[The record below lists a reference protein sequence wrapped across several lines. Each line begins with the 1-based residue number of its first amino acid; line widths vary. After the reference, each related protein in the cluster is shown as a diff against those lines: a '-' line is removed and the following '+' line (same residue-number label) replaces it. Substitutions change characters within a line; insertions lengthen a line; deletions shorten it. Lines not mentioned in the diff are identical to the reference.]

1 MYGLRAL
8 INEKKYS
15 VENVIRE
22 IFKMEYIIEQNMKK
36 INEIQKYI
44 DNNIISISEEKINNL
59 INRIENIEK
68 TNIEVHDEIEK
79 ILKMKLIYKSD
90 FMNVDNVVLVSDK
103 FKFYKSHYTNFMME
117 KNLIF
122 EKDISDSEKDKEY
135 ILLSKD
141 YDITYKNYMFYETLG
156 KLDISDININLYQE
170 TFIPTIDLLNI
181 MV

>member
-1 MYGLRAL
+1 
-8 INEKKYS
+8 
-15 VENVIRE
+15 
-22 IFKMEYIIEQNMKK
+22 
-36 INEIQKYI
+36 
-44 DNNIISISEEKINNL
+44 
-59 INRIENIEK
+59 
-68 TNIEVHDEIEK
+68 
-79 ILKMKLIYKSD
+79 MKLIYKSD

-170 TFIPTIDLLNI
+170 TFLPTIDLLNI